1 MCVDM
6 FERIAVEARGREDR
20 GGGPWTR
27 GGLLPDLPLLVH
39 VLLSNM
45 STVHDAAPKPKR
57 TYRLPIYRVLK
68 QVHSDVGIMKKAM
81 NVMHCGHVREDRG
94 GGVEANEVGVEVAQ
108 IIQKRMPCKTS
119 RSKSKEDLPAPTV
132 GPDAGISKKCGRGR
146 PSKGRK
152 GGAASSE
159 DGEKRKKR
167 RPEPK
172 TNYHWHIHRVLKQ
185 VQGENARSPRR
196 RGRSPRRTAAG
207 TGTSTRFWS
216 RSQVRRREVQEEE
229 AGAQDERPTTA
240 GTSTRF

>member
-81 NVMHCGHVREDRG
+81 NIMHCGHVREDRG

-172 TNYHWHIHRVLKQ
+172 TNYHWHIHKVLKQ
-185 VQGENARSPRR
+185 VHPD
-196 RGRSPRRTAAG
+196 
-207 TGTSTRFWS
+207 TGISKKAMN
-216 RSQVRRREVQEEE
+216 VRLF
-229 AGAQDERPTTA
+229 
-240 GTSTRF
+240 S